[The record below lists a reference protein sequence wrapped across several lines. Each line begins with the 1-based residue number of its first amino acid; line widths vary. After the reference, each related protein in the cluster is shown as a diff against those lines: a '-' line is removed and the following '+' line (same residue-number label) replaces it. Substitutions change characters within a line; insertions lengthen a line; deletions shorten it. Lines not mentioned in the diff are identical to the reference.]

1 MNLVIVESPGK
12 VKKIREILGQG
23 WEVQASVG
31 HVRDLPEREM
41 GVEAP
46 DFKPKYVAT
55 DRGKDVLAKL
65 RKSVERANAVYLATD
80 LDREGEAIAWHL
92 KQALRINNPQR
103 IRFAEITPKAIKT
116 AIATPGAID
125 IKMVA
130 AQEGRRVADRLV
142 GYMVSPKLG
151 DMAGRRGL
159 SAGRVQSPA
168 VRIVLDRERVIQT
181 FKQTNHFGVQLG
193 FGHWTAEWD
202 TRPFLPEGQKYL
214 LDKTLADRV
223 AALRGLQVLE
233 CEEKE
238 ESKAPPAPFITSTL
252 QQAASNKLRM
262 KPKATMQAAQKLYE
276 QGHITYMRTD
286 NPNLSDDAL
295 IDIYQVCQA
304 KGLDMVDSPRTWKAK
319 GDAQEA
325 HEAIRPTHFDLEDA
339 GETPE
344 QRAVYK
350 LIWQRALGC
359 QLAAARYAVRIVKL
373 RALEPVDSKPVDF
386 TAKGRTLTY
395 AGWKSLYEDDTE
407 NDDDKEKDKE
417 GANNPV
423 PHLDAGQR
431 IEAQDGKVL
440 AKKTRPPSRFTEAEL
455 IKELERRGIGRP
467 STYASIM
474 ENIIGRGYV
483 EPDKAGRYLVP
494 TETGALVVD
503 ALVNSGFSFIEYD
516 FTRDMEARL
525 DQVAEGRSTYREVV
539 SLVHDSLERE
549 MGNMKVDAAPQ
560 HPCPE
565 CGKALF
571 RRKGSDGFFW
581 GCSGY
586 PDCKVTLPDAGGKP
600 GKRKPR
606 EVAKEPCPKCGKEL
620 VRRKKAG
627 KGGKKGYDFW
637 GCSGFPSC
645 DAKFDNAG
653 GRPKFEPAQS
663 K

>member
-23 WEVQASVG
+23 WDVQASVG

-46 DFKPKYVAT
+46 DFKPKYVPT
-55 DRGKDVLAKL
+55 ERGKDVLAKL

-92 KQALRINNPQR
+92 KQALRLDNPQR

-116 AIATPGAID
+116 AIASPSGID

-130 AQEGRRVADRLV
+130 AQEGRRVLDRLV

-168 VRIVLDRERVIQT
+168 VRIVLERERAIQA
-181 FKQTNHFGVQLG
+181 FKPTSHFGAQLG
-193 FGHWTAEWD
+193 FGDWTADWD

-214 LDKTLADRV
+214 LDKSLADRA
-223 AALRGLQVLE
+223 AALRQVEVLD

-262 KPKATMQAAQKLYE
+262 KPKATMEAAQKLYE
-276 QGHITYMRTD
+276 QGLITYMRTD

-295 IDIYQVCQA
+295 IEIYQVCQA
-304 KGLDMVDSPRTWKAK
+304 KGLPMVDQPRTWKAK

-325 HEAIRPTHFDLEDA
+325 HEAIRPTHFDVEEA
-339 GETPE
+339 GDTPE
-344 QRAVYK
+344 QQAIYK

-359 QLAAARYAVRIVKL
+359 QLAAARYAVRTVRL
-373 RALEPVDSKPVDF
+373 RAVDGLDGKPVDF
-386 TAKGRTLTY
+386 IGKGRALVY
-395 AGWKSLYEDDTE
+395 EGWRAIYEDDTE
-407 NDDDKEKDKE
+407 SDDDKKKDKE

-423 PHLDAGQR
+423 PHLEPGQQLYAETGR
-431 IEAQDGKVL
+431 VL
-440 AKKTRPPSRFTEAEL
+440 AKKTRAPSRFTEAEL
-455 IKELERRGIGRP
+455 IKELERLGIGRP
-467 STYASIM
+467 STYAAIM
-474 ENIIGRGYV
+474 QNIISRGYV
-483 EPDKAGRYLVP
+483 DYDKAGKYLVP
-494 TETGALVVD
+494 TDTGALVID
-503 ALVNSGFSFIEYD
+503 ALVNSRFSFIEYD

-525 DQVAEGRSTYREVV
+525 DQVAEGRSSYREVV
-539 SLVHDSLERE
+539 SVVHNSLEQE
-549 MGNMKVDAAPQ
+549 LGGMKVDAAPE
-560 HPCPE
+560 HPCPN

-571 RRKGSDGFFW
+571 RRKGGKGYFW

-586 PDCKVTLPDAGGKP
+586 PDCDTTLPDAGGKP

-606 EVAKEPCPKCGKEL
+606 QVADTPCPKCGKEL
-620 VRRKKAG
+620 VRRYKAG
-627 KGGKKGYDFW
+627 AGKKGYDFW
-637 GCSGFPSC
+637 SCSGYPSC
-645 DAKFDNAG
+645 DAKFDNVG
-653 GRPKFEPAQS
+653 GKPKI
-663 K
+663 

>member
-23 WEVQASVG
+23 WDVQASVG

-46 DFKPKYVAT
+46 DFKPKYVPT
-55 DRGKDVLAKL
+55 ERGKDVLAKL

-92 KQALRINNPQR
+92 KQALRLDNPQR

-116 AIATPGAID
+116 AIASPSGID

-130 AQEGRRVADRLV
+130 AQEGRRVLDRLV

-168 VRIVLDRERVIQT
+168 VRIVLERERAIQA
-181 FKQTNHFGVQLG
+181 FKPTNHFGAQLG
-193 FGHWTAEWD
+193 FGDWTADWD
-202 TRPFLPEGQKYL
+202 TRPWLPEGQKYL
-214 LDKTLADRV
+214 LDKSLADRA
-223 AALRGLQVLE
+223 AALRQVEVLD

-262 KPKATMQAAQKLYE
+262 KPKATMEAAQKLYE
-276 QGHITYMRTD
+276 QGLITYMRTD

-295 IDIYQVCQA
+295 IEIYQVCQA
-304 KGLDMVDSPRTWKAK
+304 KGLPMVDQPRTWKAK

-325 HEAIRPTHFDLEDA
+325 HEAIRPTHFDVEEA
-339 GETPE
+339 GDTPE
-344 QRAVYK
+344 QQAIYK

-359 QLAAARYAVRIVKL
+359 QLAAARYAVRTVRL
-373 RALEPVDSKPVDF
+373 RAVDGLDGKPVDF
-386 TAKGRTLTY
+386 IGKGRALVY
-395 AGWKSLYEDDTE
+395 EGWRAIYEDDTE
-407 NDDDKEKDKE
+407 SDDDKKKDKE

-423 PHLDAGQR
+423 PHLEPGQQLDAETGR
-431 IEAQDGKVL
+431 VL
-440 AKKTRPPSRFTEAEL
+440 AKKTRAPSRFTEAEL
-455 IKELERRGIGRP
+455 IKELERLGIGRP
-467 STYASIM
+467 STYAAIM
-474 ENIIGRGYV
+474 QNIISRGYV
-483 EPDKAGRYLVP
+483 DYDKAGKYLVP
-494 TETGALVVD
+494 TDTGALVID
-503 ALVNSGFSFIEYD
+503 ALVNSRFSFIEYD

-525 DQVAEGRSTYREVV
+525 DQVAEGRSSYREVV
-539 SLVHDSLERE
+539 SVVHDSLEQE
-549 MGNMKVDAAPQ
+549 LGGMKVDAAPE
-560 HPCPE
+560 HPCPN

-571 RRKGSDGFFW
+571 RRKGGKGYFW

-586 PDCKVTLPDAGGKP
+586 PDCDTTLPDAGGKP

-606 EVAKEPCPKCGKEL
+606 QVADTPCPKCGKEL
-620 VRRKKAG
+620 VRRYKAG
-627 KGGKKGYDFW
+627 TGKKGYDFW
-637 GCSGFPSC
+637 SCSGYPSC
-645 DAKFDNAG
+645 DAKFDNVG
-653 GRPKFEPAQS
+653 GKPKI
-663 K
+663 